1 MAMARLGWWIMNGLV
16 GLLLLGTFVFQDVAG
31 TWATYVVLVLNLI
44 LILWALIWPP
54 RVGYDPGAWFF
65 VIAWALIAIA
75 FTITNQPGRTDY
87 LLAANFVLFA
97 LYPLLSGALQRFAR
111 PGNSLVIGILSLVGA
126 IVSFAVAGY
135 EVWVLNWGRAVGY
148 EANAIRF
155 GTIALLLGFFA
166 LVGMFA
172 AKGWRR
178 YLFMLG
184 PVFGIGGVLLSGSRG
199 PLLALPALIVLCLVM
214 LPIRRAVSIGVVL
227 VLVVAAGG
235 LYVVKPSAYG
245 RVAALPGIITDV
257 LSGTTI
263 PRSFDE
269 SGNIRY
275 TILQGAITAF
285 QKSPLVGYG
294 WYWKT
299 TVVAKYMSWDVGF
312 GDPTHA
318 HLHSD
323 ILDFGVSAG
332 AVGLLAY
339 LLVLLAPIASLFSAP
354 RDSQRLPRI
363 FGVLVLSI
371 VYLFCGAVNLMFG
384 FELMTTMYV
393 VVTAVFIGYCR
404 DTPPQGR
411 PA

>member
-1 MAMARLGWWIMNGLV
+1 MARLGWWIMNGLV
-16 GLLLLGTFVFQDVAG
+16 GLLLVGTFVFQDVAG
-31 TWATYVVLVLNLI
+31 TWATYIVLVFDLI
-44 LILWALIWPP
+44 LILWALVWPP
-54 RVGYDPGAWFF
+54 RVGYDLGAWFF
-65 VIAWALIAIA
+65 VIAWSLIAIA
-75 FTITNQPGRTDY
+75 FMITNQPGRTDY

-97 LYPLLSGALQRFAR
+97 FYPLLSGVLQRFAR
-111 PGNSLVIGILSLVGA
+111 SSNSLVIGILSLLGA
-126 IVSFAVAGY
+126 LVSFAVGGY
-135 EVWVLNWGRAVGY
+135 EVWVLNWGRAIGY

-166 LVGMFA
+166 LMGMFA
-172 AKGWRR
+172 VKDWRR
-178 YLFMLG
+178 YVFMLG
-184 PVFGIGGVLLSGSRG
+184 PILGIGGVLFSGSRG
-199 PLLALPALIVLCLVM
+199 PLLALPALVVVCLIM
-214 LPIRRAVSIGVVL
+214 LPIKRIVSIGVVAA
-227 VLVVAAGG
+227 VIIAAGG
-235 LYVVKPSAYG
+235 LYIVKPSAYG
-245 RVAALPGIITDV
+245 RVAALPGIITDI
-257 LSGTTI
+257 LSGKTI

-275 TILQGAITAF
+275 TILQGSITAF
-285 QKSPLVGYG
+285 EKSPLVGYG

-323 ILDFGVSAG
+323 ILNFGVSAG

-339 LLVLLAPIASLFSAP
+339 LLVLLAPIVSLFFAP
-354 RDSQRLPRI
+354 RDSQWLPRI
-363 FGVLVLSI
+363 FGVLVLSSI
-371 VYLFCGAVNLMFG
+371 YVLCGAVNLMFG